1 MNVPNAV
8 TSDNMVIEETT
19 QTKIIEPE
27 IITVDDLIGGSS
39 GAASVPSGSPNVDK
53 LEQWIR
59 ILDKGLSIADRGITI
74 LGKADSIV
82 RNISEVIMKQHEK
95 QQPQQQQQFPNV
107 LPNPPYEVIQVPAK
121 HDAATDA
128 APQQQITNADAGP
141 DAAHEESVPAGA
153 GKQLITAER
162 ISGVLSML
170 LGQCPNMTVR
180 ELKELIDRN
189 PDSINS
195 MLSFLK

>member
-1 MNVPNAV
+1 MSVQNAV

-39 GAASVPSGSPNVDK
+39 GAASSVPSGSPNIDK

-82 RNISEVIMKQHEK
+82 RNISEVIMSKNQ
-95 QQPQQQQQFPNV
+95 QQPQQQQFPNV
-107 LPNPPYEVIQVPAK
+107 LPNPPYEFIPVPAK
-121 HDAATDA
+121 HDAGPDA

-141 DAAHEESVPAGA
+141 DAAHEESVPAGE

-170 LGQCPNMTVR
+170 LNQCPTMTVK